1 MRRTSGSG
9 GTIRRAWDL
18 NRYRNHQNP
27 FIMKKILLFVFL
39 LAGTAL
45 AAQKSQ
51 PIRVLFIGNSY
62 TFYHNLP
69 RSGVA
74 NRRKRRLSDRR
85 DGLHQGQPTL
95 YRSPA
100 KRETASDARRRRM
113 GLRRPTGAER
123 APALPTELVAEG
135 TYRPARTLDSLVHAG
150 SPQARVIYYMT
161 WGRKEGSKTYGNHY
175 PPVATY
181 EGMQQRLATSYL
193 EMAYRSGGWCAP
205 VGLAWM
211 RVRSEKPEYELYMPD
226 GSHPSE
232 AGTLLAANVIFS
244 VIYGKPYAS
253 RSGRAFRSSRRN
265 TCDKWRSRPYSTTCG

>member
-1 MRRTSGSG
+1 
-9 GTIRRAWDL
+9 
-18 NRYRNHQNP
+18 
-27 FIMKKILLFVFL
+27 MKKILLFVFL

-69 RSGVA
+69 DLVSQIGESVGFPIDA
-74 NRRKRRLSDRR
+74 
-85 DGLHQGQPTL
+85 
-95 YRSPA
+95 
-100 KRETASDARRRRM
+100 TACTKGSQRFTGHLQNGKLLRM
-113 GLRRPTGAER
+113 LAAGGWDYVVLQEQSE

-232 AGTLLAANVIFS
+232 AGTLLATNVIFS

-253 RSGRAFRSSRRN
+253 EIRAGVPQQQAEYLRQVAQQTVFDNLRLINVEPVAPGPLPEIALPR
-265 TCDKWRSRPYSTTCG
+265 K